1 MLNKIDIQDVITIAK
16 EAGGAI
22 MKIYNQDFEVEY
34 KQDNSPLTLADKN
47 ANEIIEDGLNKLL
60 VNLPILSE
68 EGESIPLK
76 KEDIG
81 NIFG

>member
-34 KQDNSPLTLADKN
+34 KQDNSPLTLANKN
-47 ANEIIEDGLNKLL
+47 ANKIIEVDLC
-60 VNLPILSE
+60 
-68 EGESIPLK
+68 
-76 KEDIG
+76 
-81 NIFG
+81 